1 MSAIEEI
8 ASCCKELRLSCN
20 ITENVKKIEEADKE
34 LFLLRLFQLE
44 LEHRRQNRR
53 LRNIKNA
60 GFYT

>member
-34 LFLLRLFQLE
+34 LFLLDKLSS
-44 LEHRRQNRR
+44 N
-53 LRNIKNA
+53 NII
-60 GFYT
+60 GTEGIR